1 MFYVHGVQ
9 GRLFEGPLEDLRRV
23 ESVRQAAAAR
33 AVAPIGV
40 DAGSRDPVESA
51 SPRRPEAPP
60 RNALAAYA
68 QGLPVPSHPH
78 AVTRV
83 EELMTRSVLTV
94 RADASVLDAWT
105 LLAARSFGQAPVVDA
120 RGALVGLLTR
130 ADLLRPERLPAPGID
145 VRVWAAFLARRVA
158 DVMWTPVPGVAPD
171 TDIRRVASALLDTGL
186 PGLPV
191 VDEAGALTGFLSR
204 SDILRAVA
212 HDPPL
217 DLWLR

>member
-23 ESVRQAAAAR
+23 ESVQRASAAR
-33 AVAPIGV
+33 AAAPLGV
-40 DAGSRDPVESA
+40 DGSERDAVEA
-51 SPRRPEAPP
+51 ARARRADAPP
-60 RNALAAYA
+60 RNALSAYA
-68 QGLPVPSHPH
+68 QSAPAPAQRH

-83 EELMTRSVLTV
+83 EELMSHTVVTV

-130 ADLLRPERLPAPGID
+130 ADLLRSDRLPAPGID

-158 DVMWTPVPGVAPD
+158 EVMWTPVPGVSPE
-171 TDIRRVASALLDTGL
+171 TDIRRAASALLDTGL

-191 VDEAGALTGFLSR
+191 VDEAGALRGFLSR
-204 SDILRAVA
+204 TDILRAVA
-212 HDPPL
+212 RDPPL

>member
-9 GRLFEGPLEDLRRV
+9 GRLFQGPLEELRRV
-23 ESVRQAAAAR
+23 EAVRDVVRAREGALFGADADAREGPDRAAPR
-33 AVAPIGV
+33 AVDAP
-40 DAGSRDPVESA
+40 A
-51 SPRRPEAPP
+51 

-68 QGLPVPSHPH
+68 RSPAAPVVRHP
-78 AVTRV
+78 VTTV
-83 EELMTRSVLTV
+83 AELMSRGALTV
-94 RADASVLDAWT
+94 RAELSVLDAWR
-105 LLAARSFGQAPVVDA
+105 LLAARGFGQAPVVDG

-130 ADLLRPERLPAPGID
+130 ADLLRPDRLPAPGID

-158 DVMWTPVPGVAPD
+158 EVMWTPVPGVAPE

-191 VDEAGALTGFLSR
+191 VDEAGAVTGFLSR
-204 SDILRAVA
+204 SDILRAVV

-217 DLWLR
+217 DLWT